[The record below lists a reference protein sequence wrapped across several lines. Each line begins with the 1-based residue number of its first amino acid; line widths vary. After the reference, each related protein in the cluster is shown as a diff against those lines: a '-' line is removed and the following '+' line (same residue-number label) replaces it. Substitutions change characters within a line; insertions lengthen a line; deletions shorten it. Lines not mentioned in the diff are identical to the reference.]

1 MTASAD
7 TGSDGRGGSGRYS
20 AITLGGTS
28 GGASVGSGEGDD
40 AFAVAHA
47 DSNPA
52 ATRPHAAATTRKSM
66 IAL

>member
-7 TGSDGRGGSGRYS
+7 TGSAGRGGSGRYS

-28 GGASVGSGEGDD
+28 GGTSVGSGEGDA

-52 ATRPHAAATTRKSM
+52 AARPHTTATTRTSM